1 MITGRAENDPWRRRC
16 LVDTVLEVKGFRKRE
31 EEGVEGFSVFK
42 NAEDDVDEFAHDGD
56 MWTNVKTPNA

>member
-1 MITGRAENDPWRRRC
+1 